1 MPHRKTCGQ
10 PKTDVV
16 SSSTCKHTM
25 TSRPMPMTALPRTSR
40 DAGPTAYR
48 SQVHDVGL
56 ADEQEESLEGNAE
69 IQRRIAGPSSPSTRS
84 PRAVPA
90 RYDYHTPLDPD
101 TSKAGRNA
109 LHQPHA
115 LDQESHLQD
124 RHAPQAHVDQEDRG
138 LDAKGARRN
147 WAAWHVTWKSMMP
160 KTKRP
165 R

>member
-1 MPHRKTCGQ
+1 M
-10 PKTDVV
+10 
-16 SSSTCKHTM
+16 
-25 TSRPMPMTALPRTSR
+25 
-40 DAGPTAYR
+40 
-48 SQVHDVGL
+48 HDVGL

-115 LDQESHLQD
+115 LDQESHQQD
-124 RHAPQAHVDQEDRG
+124 RHGKQHDPTRLDRTPMNPYAPRHQLTRHD
-138 LDAKGARRN
+138 
-147 WAAWHVTWKSMMP
+147 TS
-160 KTKRP
+160 
-165 R
+165 